1 MFTVD
6 VKQQHNTQEVFE
18 NNSEIFFSFL
28 MRHILWVHVRI
39 ASKRRFYLV
48 HTKYFFS
55 GFLFMITFYD
65 DFLLTVDKRG
75 HLCQIESVRY
85 FFWKSKMFGQVN
97 SVCLLVLGQVQNI
110 GISTVLNNG
119 LSITLSGSPHV

>member
-1 MFTVD
+1 M
-6 VKQQHNTQEVFE
+6 
-18 NNSEIFFSFL
+18 
-28 MRHILWVHVRI
+28 LWVDVRI
-39 ASKRRFYLV
+39 ASQRRFYQV
-48 HTKYFFS
+48 PTKYVLLS
-55 GFLFMITFYD
+55 VFLFMITFYD
-65 DFLLTVDKRG
+65 DFLLTDDKRG
-75 HLCQIESVRY
+75 HPCQIESVRY